1 LTKGAFLDFM
11 ADNRWSSSIMKFFAY
26 LFVIASTLHPLLP
39 RAAETANA
47 RIWCFSLRFQQGTD
61 DLGLDTLDLT
71 TISSG
76 VNGELAPYRGVMYVS
91 TFLLDDSTSL
101 GLAIN
106 GTMYLNLPP
115 VADANG
121 NGFNDFFESA
131 LGISGTS
138 AGTYTTFLGNGTVN
152 ATWSR
157 TVGSKDGTC
166 KLHLVDN
173 MFGDLGFFTHQF
185 ELIEYSGPLVYSPGT
200 NTVSGNVNLVK
211 TGDSTSQLSGPIQ
224 FIKVLTNR
232 FNQLTLQPGSWTNSF
247 AQTLTYTN
255 NSFLREPPWT
265 TNYYGL
271 VQFADGDPNTGEPDY
286 LIWGLSIDDP
296 NDANHNGIPDFSDDP
311 QVAPPPRAPSL
322 GLILTSTNVLISIN
336 GDIGHVHDIQ
346 QTLALPSTN
355 WQTVASITLTNSPVA
370 VPINLPPTQAAF
382 WRVVAH

>member
-1 LTKGAFLDFM
+1 
-11 ADNRWSSSIMKFFAY
+11 MKFFAC
-26 LFVIASTLHPLLP
+26 LLVIASTVHPLLT

-61 DLGLDTLDLT
+61 ASGFDTLDFT

-76 VNGELAPYRGVMYVS
+76 INGELEPYRGVMYVT
-91 TFLLDDSTSL
+91 TFVLDDSTSL
-101 GLAIN
+101 GLMIN

-121 NGFNDFFESA
+121 DGFNDFFESA

-152 ATWSR
+152 ASWSR
-157 TVGSKDGTC
+157 PLGSKDGTC
-166 KLHLVDN
+166 VLHLVDN
-173 MFGDLGFFTHQF
+173 MFGDLGFYTHQF
-185 ELIEYSGPLVYSPGT
+185 ELIEYSGPLVYQPGT
-200 NTVSGNVNLVK
+200 NGVSGNVNLVK
-211 TGDSTSQLSGPIQ
+211 TGDSTSQLGGPIQ

-232 FNQLTLQPGSWTNSF
+232 FNQLVLQPGTWTNNA
-247 AQTLTYTN
+247 AQTLSYTN
-255 NSFLREPPWT
+255 NLFERVQPWT

-311 QVAPPPRAPSL
+311 PVVPPPLPP
-322 GLILTSTNVLISIN
+322 GLALTLTSSNVLISIS

-346 QTLALPSTN
+346 QTFALPSTN
-355 WQTVASITLTNSPVA
+355 WQTVASLTLTNNQAAVPVA
-370 VPINLPPTQAAF
+370 LPSAQAAF
-382 WRVVAH
+382 WRAVAH